1 MLCPN
6 EVKFSGATAGRR
18 LASILKAT
26 LTRNPVFAQRGIMAV
41 RGNQLLVNKSDKME
55 AGNPPIV
62 AASRL
67 PGNSAATCRPDL
79 SVLSRIGPKRIASAL
94 HCIGPR
100 AAKHRCI
107 EITRT
112 A

>member
-18 LASILKAT
+18 LASTLKAT
-26 LTRNPVFAQRGIMAV
+26 LTWNPVFAQRGIMAV

-62 AASRL
+62 AARGL
-67 PGNSAATCRPDL
+67 PGNSAGDMPAR
-79 SVLSRIGPKRIASAL
+79 SIRIVTDRAQAHRISIAL
-94 HCIGPR
+94 HW
-100 AAKHRCI
+100 AACGQTPMH
-107 EITRT
+107 
-112 A
+112 